1 MSSFQKEE
9 KKMQRIGYKVGI
21 LVAWLLGINIIIIVL
36 LCIFMFQG
44 LSTEMLQN
52 ECISGTNTLSYY
64 LKEFPDIDY
73 KTKLLDD
80 LKQQTGYEF
89 TIFENDVRTYTTVKQ
104 NGTRATGTKLSSEIA
119 EIVLEQGKT
128 YIGVNTILDVKHI
141 CSYVPIQYQDG
152 TKGIIFSGIPK
163 TKAAARL
170 NMTILLSCVAGIILI
185 IFSVLILTVYLKR
198 AVSYPLSKLTDVA
211 KTMERG
217 ELNFEGNHDLNMHSN
232 DEIGILSHSFESTR
246 IRLNDYIGEISNILE
261 AMSKGDLTVSTTQN
275 YIGDFVSIKQSLNDI
290 VGNLNSTITQIVES
304 SEQVSNGSEQMAI
317 AANALSQGSVE
328 QASAVEELEGTITDI
343 SNRVEETAKNAES
356 ANQQA
361 NAIGIQV
368 QESNQKM
375 QEMIKAIEDI
385 NHSSNEIG
393 KIIKTIEDIAFQTNI
408 LALNASVEA
417 ARAGDAG
424 KGFAVVADEV
434 RNLAEKSADASKS
447 TTMLIESSIAAVKNG
462 TKIAN
467 ETAEKLSC
475 VVSDTNAIVNT
486 VGIIANHSREEA
498 DSIFQIQ
505 QQINQISSVVQTNS
519 ATAEESSATSQQLNE
534 QSRILKRLIS
544 VFQLNRK

>member
-64 LKEFPDIDY
+64 LKEFPDIDD

-447 TTMLIESSIAAVKNG
+447 TTMLIESSIAAVKMVQKGPVLPHDSHLCGGGPGVNAQKTVSLIG
-462 TKIAN
+462 SQRGLADRVPAV
-467 ETAEKLSC
+467 TA
-475 VVSDTNAIVNT
+475 
-486 VGIIANHSREEA
+486 
-498 DSIFQIQ
+498 
-505 QQINQISSVVQTNS
+505 
-519 ATAEESSATSQQLNE
+519 
-534 QSRILKRLIS
+534 
-544 VFQLNRK
+544 

>member
-64 LKEFPDIDY
+64 LKEFPDIDD

-290 VGNLNSTITQIVES
+290 VGNLNSTTGFKWFRT
-304 SEQVSNGSEQMAI
+304 NGDCCKCIKSR
-317 AANALSQGSVE
+317 LC
-328 QASAVEELEGTITDI
+328 GT
-343 SNRVEETAKNAES
+343 
-356 ANQQA
+356 
-361 NAIGIQV
+361 
-368 QESNQKM
+368 
-375 QEMIKAIEDI
+375 
-385 NHSSNEIG
+385 
-393 KIIKTIEDIAFQTNI
+393 
-408 LALNASVEA
+408 
-417 ARAGDAG
+417 
-424 KGFAVVADEV
+424 
-434 RNLAEKSADASKS
+434 SK
-447 TTMLIESSIAAVKNG
+447 
-462 TKIAN
+462 
-467 ETAEKLSC
+467 
-475 VVSDTNAIVNT
+475 
-486 VGIIANHSREEA
+486 RYR
-498 DSIFQIQ
+498 
-505 QQINQISSVVQTNS
+505 
-519 ATAEESSATSQQLNE
+519 
-534 QSRILKRLIS
+534 RIRG
-544 VFQLNRK
+544 NNY